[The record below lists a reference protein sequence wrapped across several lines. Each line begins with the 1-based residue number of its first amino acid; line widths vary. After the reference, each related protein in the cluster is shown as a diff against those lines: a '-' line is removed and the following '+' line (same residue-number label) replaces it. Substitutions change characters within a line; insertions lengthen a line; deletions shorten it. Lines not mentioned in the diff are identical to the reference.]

1 MGLNWSFAA
10 EEPRSSLE
18 VGMGDLARIRNMK
31 RPWVPEST
39 RSYSRQVVEV
49 AIIGLLPGKS
59 ASVHEYVRSNRHHL
73 LWMFRGKNRG
83 FALTG
88 AQACGVRYAT
98 ATHPQALYFFQ
109 CGAILASTLAGMVDP
124 RISIPAA
131 TIAAISLCLS
141 SSARSA
147 EHQPPL
153 IDPQYH

>member
-1 MGLNWSFAA
+1 
-10 EEPRSSLE
+10 
-18 VGMGDLARIRNMK
+18 
-31 RPWVPEST
+31 
-39 RSYSRQVVEV
+39 VEV

-59 ASVHEYVRSNRHHL
+59 ASVHEYVRTNRYDL
-73 LWMFRGKNRG
+73 LWMFRGEKELRVD
-83 FALTG
+83 LRP
-88 AQACGVRYAT
+88 ACSFCYAT
-98 ATHPQALYFFQ
+98 DIHPLTFYFFQ
-109 CGAILASTLAGMVDP
+109 CGANLASTLAGMVDP